1 MYAALPRIQPGLAY
15 RDVVLDTA
23 LAFGRSPE
31 EDLDLLR
38 YLRDATGHG
47 VRLRWRLDGVP
58 VLPLRS
64 HVHLVPPVEGV
75 DAASAAY
82 ADRWTADYRYGLY
95 YFRRGSDFVLIKDV
109 RPDGDPA
116 RLTIDE
122 GAEHFLAMARAQ
134 TVEELDVPARDLLDT
149 VAAAGLLI
157 RAGDRLL
164 VLPYRLRHWPVPYL
178 AI

>member
-1 MYAALPRIQPGLAY
+1 MYPTLPRILPGQAY

-23 LAFGRSPE
+23 LAFGRSAE

-58 VLPLRS
+58 VLPMRT
-64 HVHLVPPVEGV
+64 HVHLVPPVDGV

-82 ADRWTADYRYGLY
+82 ADRWAAGYRYGLY
-95 YFRRGSDFVLIKDV
+95 YFRRGPDFVVVKDV
-109 RPDGDPA
+109 RPEGEPA

-134 TVEELDVPARDLLDT
+134 TVDELDPAARDLLDQ